1 MMTITT
7 QKKVRQSLIYFIL
20 AILLAVLM
28 LPVYWIVNTSL
39 QSNANLMQMPVKW
52 FPAEIDWSSYLAVL
66 ANMQFLTFYSNTLIV
81 ASGATV
87 LCIIVAV
94 LAGFGLSRY
103 RFPGSNMMLLILL
116 STQMFPAVTLVI
128 GMYAQFQAMQIL
140 NTLFVLVL
148 AATTTA
154 LPFSVMLMKTFFD
167 GISKELDEAAQID
180 GASKIRTLFGI
191 VVPLSLPGII
201 SIAIY
206 TFLIAWDDFLFGLTL
221 VSDLDKRTISP
232 GLSLTYLGEFS
243 YNWAGASA
251 AAIVATLPLLILF
264 MFLQRYMVEGLTAGG
279 VKE

>member
-1 MMTITT
+1 MVYTGL
-7 QKKVRQSLIYFIL
+7 SLMI
-20 AILLAVLM
+20 ILLM
-28 LPVYWIVNTSL
+28 FPVYWIVNTSL
-39 QSNANLMQMPVKW
+39 QSNANLMQMPPKW
-52 FPAEIDWSSYLAVL
+52 LPINIDLSSYKAVL
-66 ANMQFLTFYSNTLIV
+66 SNSQFLTYYSNTLLV
-81 ASGATV
+81 ATGATL

-94 LAGFGLSRY
+94 LSGFALSRY
-103 RFPGSNMMLLILL
+103 KFRGSGVVMLIFL

-128 GMYAQFQAMQIL
+128 GMYAQFREMQLL

-148 AATTTA
+148 AASTTA

-180 GASKIRTLFGI
+180 GASKFRTLFGI
-191 VVPLSLPGII
+191 IVPLSLPGIVA
-201 SIAIY
+201 IAIY

-232 GLSLTYLGEFS
+232 GLSLSYLGEFT
-243 YNWAGASA
+243 YDWAGASA

-264 MFLQRYMVEGLTAGG
+264 MFLQRFMVEGLTAGG

>member
-1 MMTITT
+1 MTITM
-7 QKKVRQSLIYFIL
+7 KKRLHLGFIYFIL
-20 AILLAVLM
+20 AILLVVLM
-28 LPVYWIVNTSL
+28 FPVYWIANTSL
-39 QSNANLMQMPVKW
+39 QSNADLMQMPIKW
-52 FPAEIDWSSYLAVL
+52 FPADIDWSSYLSVFTNA
-66 ANMQFLTFYSNTLIV
+66 QFLTFYGNTLIV
-81 ASGATV
+81 AAGATV
-87 LCIIVAV
+87 LCIVVAV
-94 LAGFGLSRY
+94 LTGFALSRY
-103 RFPGSNMMLLILL
+103 RFPGSGLVLLILL

-128 GMYAQFQAMQIL
+128 GMYAQFREMQML

-180 GASKIRTLFGI
+180 GASRLRTLFGI

-232 GLSLTYLGEFS
+232 GLSLTYLGEFT

-251 AAIVATLPLLILF
+251 AAVVATLPLLILF

>member
-1 MMTITT
+1 MTITM
-7 QKKVRQSLIYFIL
+7 KKRLHLGFIYFIL
-20 AILLAVLM
+20 AILLVVLM
-28 LPVYWIVNTSL
+28 FPVYWIANTSL
-39 QSNANLMQMPVKW
+39 QSNADLMQMPIKW
-52 FPAEIDWSSYLAVL
+52 FPADIDWSSYLSVFTNA
-66 ANMQFLTFYSNTLIV
+66 QFLTFYGNTLIV
-81 ASGATV
+81 AAGATA
-87 LCIIVAV
+87 LCIVVAV
-94 LAGFGLSRY
+94 LTGFALSRY
-103 RFPGSNMMLLILL
+103 RFPGSGLVLLILL

-128 GMYAQFQAMQIL
+128 GMYAQFREMQML

-180 GASKIRTLFGI
+180 GASRLRTLFGI

-232 GLSLTYLGEFS
+232 GLSLTYLGEFT

-251 AAIVATLPLLILF
+251 AAVVATLPLLILF

>member
-1 MMTITT
+1 MLL
-7 QKKVRQSLIYFIL
+7 QKYVQKGIVY
-20 AILLAVLM
+20 ILLFLM
-28 LPVYWIVNTSL
+28 IILLMFPVYWIVNTSL
-39 QSNANLMQMPVKW
+39 HSNPSLMQMPPKW
-52 FPAEIDWSSYLAVL
+52 FPLHIDLSSYKAVL
-66 ANMQFLTFYSNTLIV
+66 SNTQFLTYYSNTLIV
-81 ASGATV
+81 AAGATA
-87 LCIIVAV
+87 LCIVVAV
-94 LAGFGLSRY
+94 LTGFALSRY
-103 RFPGSNMMLLILL
+103 KFPGSNIVMLLFL

-128 GMYAQFQAMQIL
+128 GMYAQFREMHLL

-148 AATTTA
+148 AASTTA

-191 VVPLSLPGII
+191 VVPLSLPGIV

-221 VSDLDKRTISP
+221 VSDIGKRTISP
-232 GLSLTYLGEFS
+232 GLSLSYLGELT
-243 YNWAGASA
+243 YDWAGASA
-251 AAIVATLPLLILF
+251 AAVVATVPLLILF

>member
-1 MMTITT
+1 MKTT
-7 QKKVRQSLIYFIL
+7 TKNRLQLSSIYFIL
-20 AILLAVLM
+20 TLLLVVLM
-28 LPVYWIVNTSL
+28 FPVYWIVNTSL
-39 QSNANLMQMPVKW
+39 QSNAALMKMPVKW
-52 FPAEIDWSSYLAVL
+52 FPAELDFSSYISVFTNA
-66 ANMQFLTFYSNTLIV
+66 QFLTFYSNTLIV
-81 ASGATV
+81 AAGATA
-87 LCIIVAV
+87 LCIVVAV
-94 LAGFGLSRY
+94 LTGFALSRY
-103 RFPGSNMMLLILL
+103 RFPGSGMVLLILL

-128 GMYAQFQAMQIL
+128 GMYAQFREMQML

-180 GASKIRTLFGI
+180 GASRLRTLFGI

-201 SIAIY
+201 AIAIY

-251 AAIVATLPLLILF
+251 AAVVATLPLLILF

>member
-1 MMTITT
+1 MTTT
-7 QKKVRQSLIYFIL
+7 NKALNKGIVYTGL
-20 AILLAVLM
+20 ALMIVLLM
-28 LPVYWIVNTSL
+28 FPVYWIVNTSL
-39 QSNANLMQMPVKW
+39 QSNANLMQMPPKW
-52 FPAEIDWSSYLAVL
+52 FPIDIDFSSYKAVL
-66 ANMQFLTFYSNTLIV
+66 SNNQFLTFYGNTLVV
-81 ASGATV
+81 AVGATL

-94 LAGFGLSRY
+94 LSGFALSRY
-103 RFPGSNMMLLILL
+103 KFRGSGVIMLIFL

-128 GMYAQFQAMQIL
+128 GMYAQFKDMHLL

-148 AATTTA
+148 AASTTA

-180 GASKIRTLFGI
+180 GASKFRTLFGI
-191 VVPLSLPGII
+191 VVPLSLPGIVA
-201 SIAIY
+201 IAIY

-232 GLSLTYLGEFS
+232 GLSLSYLGEFT
-243 YNWAGASA
+243 YDWAGASA
-251 AAIVATLPLLILF
+251 AAIAATLPLLILF